1 MIISIPEKVTLW
13 LRTMLMRCG
22 RLVAFREVTLVWI
35 TLLPVRRSF
44 AHNPRE
50 SRFLAPLCE
59 WPVAAECGTIDSIFE
74 IKALPIWTS
83 AV

>member
-1 MIISIPEKVTLW
+1 MSPRLDSRWAALPLTEAGIAPAESAGLILAHRTSVKVNET
-13 LRTMLMRCG
+13 
-22 RLVAFREVTLVWI
+22 RLFV
-35 TLLPVRRSF
+35 
-44 AHNPRE
+44 HNPRE

-59 WPVAAECGTIDSIFE
+59 WPVAAECGTIDSIFD